1 MIKDIIYHILNKKQ
15 YSSEGTLGINPNQLI
30 PNDSHRKFLDQLN
43 KAYTGRAG
51 KGYGIFNE
59 NEDIYPM
66 PRLLREY
73 LSDNNFHN
81 LTERMM
87 NILLNKVN
95 NQRLAIGGKV
105 YYSL

>member
-15 YSSEGTLGINPNQLI
+15 YSSEGILDINPNQLI

-43 KAYTGRAG
+43 KAYIGRAG

-66 PRLLREY
+66 YNRKNEMSKISKQNVQKKEKRP
-73 LSDNNFHN
+73 S
-81 LTERMM
+81 
-87 NILLNKVN
+87 
-95 NQRLAIGGKV
+95 
-105 YYSL
+105 

>member
-1 MIKDIIYHILNKKQ
+1 M
-15 YSSEGTLGINPNQLI
+15 
-30 PNDSHRKFLDQLN
+30 N

-51 KGYGIFNE
+51 KGHGIFNE

-81 LTERMM
+81 LTE
-87 NILLNKVN
+87 
-95 NQRLAIGGKV
+95 
-105 YYSL
+105 S

>member
-15 YSSEGTLGINPNQLI
+15 YSSEGILDINPNQLI

-43 KAYTGRAG
+43 KADIGRAG

-66 PRLLREY
+66 YNRQNEMSKISKRNVQKKREATK
-73 LSDNNFHN
+73 LI
-81 LTERMM
+81 E
-87 NILLNKVN
+87 
-95 NQRLAIGGKV
+95 
-105 YYSL
+105 SLFLMGF